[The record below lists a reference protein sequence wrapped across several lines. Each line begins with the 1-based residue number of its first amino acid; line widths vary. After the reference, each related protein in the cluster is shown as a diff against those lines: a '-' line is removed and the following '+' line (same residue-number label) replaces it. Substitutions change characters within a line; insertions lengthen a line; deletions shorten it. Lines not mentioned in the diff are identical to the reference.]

1 MPFHH
6 FFGSPLTIFVP
17 LAKYV
22 PEQDRVS
29 NQEIALV
36 SSKLSAPEKIE
47 VALIK
52 KKESKREGEA
62 LGAPRRLAFL
72 PPPLYLSS

>member
-1 MPFHH
+1 MY
-6 FFGSPLTIFVP
+6 IV
-17 LAKYV
+17 KR
-22 PEQDRVS
+22 ERVF

-47 VALIK
+47 VALIRK
-52 KKESKREGEA
+52 KREKERNEGEA

-72 PPPLYLSS
+72 PSPLYLSS